1 MTQKK
6 ETFLKK
12 KEKMT
17 QVTNR
22 EEENQLPFI

>member
-6 ETFLKK
+6 ETLKK
-12 KEKMT
+12 KKKMT

>member
-6 ETFLKK
+6 KKLFLK

>member
-6 ETFLKK
+6 KLFLK